1 MYDIIIIG
9 AGPAGLTSAIYARR
23 NNKKVLILEAKS
35 YGGQIINTLN
45 IENYPGIDKISG
57 FDFATRLYKQVQKLG
72 AEIKYEKAIEIKNY
86 DDRKEVLT
94 LNNIYETKTVIIATG
109 SKNKSLGIDGE
120 KDLVGRGISYC
131 ATCDGALYRRKD
143 VAIVGGGNVALDDAI
158 YMSNIANKVYLIHRK
173 SKFKAEDTL
182 IEKVKSI
189 DNIEIITNS
198 NLVSING
205 KDKLE
210 SIVLINKYDQKRIIE
225 VSGLFVAIGRTP
237 ENDIFRKI
245 INLDKSGYIIADEDC
260 KTDVE
265 GIFVAGDTR
274 TKELRQIVT
283 ATSDGAIA
291 ASEAI
296 KYINKK

>member
-210 SIVLINKYDQKRIIE
+210 SIVLINKDDQKRIIE

-237 ENDIFRKI
+237 ENDIFKKI